1 MEILHQCDPRTAK
14 SAKKICFKNYDEI
27 SVFTNLRDL
36 SKIKSHNTAYFF
48 LLKFKVNM
56 LEETGSLHVNKD

>member
-14 SAKKICFKNYDEI
+14 SAKNVSKNYDEI
-27 SVFTNLRDL
+27 SFFTNLRDL

-48 LLKFKVNM
+48 CSNLR
-56 LEETGSLHVNKD
+56 